1 MFGVSV
7 LISDLWTS
15 DLWLGVIFVG
25 STNVMSTEQTSRLIA
40 PFLRWLN
47 PDISTEVIAQ
57 IQFVVRKAAY
67 VGEYAILAILFW
79 RALHGGANLRMK
91 MSILFIAV
99 LSTCT
104 LFAASDEFHQS
115 FVSSRT
121 TSVHDMMIDMC
132 GAIVG
137 LMIC

>member
-25 STNVMSTEQTSRLIA
+25 STNVMSTEHTSRFIA

-47 PDISTEVIAQ
+47 PDISIEVIAQ

-91 MSILFIAV
+91 MSILFIADDFGARHDDRYV
-99 LSTCT
+99 RSNCWLDD
-104 LFAASDEFHQS
+104 LLGRHARDASLAVQS
-115 FVSSRT
+115 
-121 TSVHDMMIDMC
+121 MIK
-132 GAIVG
+132 I
-137 LMIC
+137 